1 MNDNND
7 NMDIEYIFEPFPNR
21 DVLFYEPVDD
31 DAEEEEE
38 DEI

>member
-21 DVLFYEPVDD
+21 GVFYEPVDD